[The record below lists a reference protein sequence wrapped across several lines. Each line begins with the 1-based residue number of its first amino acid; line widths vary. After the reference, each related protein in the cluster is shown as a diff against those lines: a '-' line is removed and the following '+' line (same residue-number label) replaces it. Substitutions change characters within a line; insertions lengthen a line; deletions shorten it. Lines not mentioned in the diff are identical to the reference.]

1 MNLFG
6 SRKRN
11 NKPKR
16 WLNNHQVDVLIE
28 IEDESMQDKLAMIQL
43 TEEDLKAI
51 KQVKPLI
58 EQHSG
63 RLVKTFY
70 EKMLQTNE
78 LREMIEQHTEVAKLE
93 KTLQL
98 HLIEL
103 FHCRIDQAFLE
114 KRVRVA
120 QIHYRI
126 GLQPAWYM
134 GAFQNL
140 QQALFSLI
148 SKEVE
153 IETERYTIISAMNK
167 LLSFEQQIVLE
178 AYEKETVAKIHGRYD
193 EGKKDLRNKILIVSE
208 GLVALAEETQAATKV
223 LTTNLAAINDKT
235 GESNATFMTATSK
248 SVEGE
253 NTLRAMFEKIRSIEK
268 YTEDMN
274 KAIGQLS
281 SSTTEITNVITLVKG
296 IADQTNLLA
305 LNSAI
310 EAARAGEHGK
320 GFAVVADEVR
330 KLAEQTKNSI
340 GQIQTLIENS
350 NQLTG
355 LVIDSLQQVEGAV
368 STGLNAS
375 ENMQEMYQDIVRSID
390 QSGRTL
396 GNVKEKMEE
405 LMMAVMEIEKASFEV
420 ATSAEDLNGAV
431 AEA

>member
-1 MNLFG
+1 
-6 SRKRN
+6 
-11 NKPKR
+11 
-16 WLNNHQVDVLIE
+16 
-28 IEDESMQDKLAMIQL
+28 
-43 TEEDLKAI
+43 
-51 KQVKPLI
+51 
-58 EQHSG
+58 
-63 RLVKTFY
+63 
-70 EKMLQTNE
+70 
-78 LREMIEQHTEVAKLE
+78 
-93 KTLQL
+93 
-98 HLIEL
+98 
-103 FHCRIDQAFLE
+103 
-114 KRVRVA
+114 
-120 QIHYRI
+120 
-126 GLQPAWYM
+126 M

-223 LTTNLAAINDKT
+223 LTTNLAAINGKT

-253 NTLRAMFEKIRSIEK
+253 NTLRAMLEKIRSIEK

-330 KLAEQTKNSI
+330 KLAEQTKI
-340 GQIQTLIENS
+340 P
-350 NQLTG
+350 
-355 LVIDSLQQVEGAV
+355 
-368 STGLNAS
+368 
-375 ENMQEMYQDIVRSID
+375 
-390 QSGRTL
+390 SG
-396 GNVKEKMEE
+396 KSK
-405 LMMAVMEIEKASFEV
+405 I
-420 ATSAEDLNGAV
+420 
-431 AEA
+431 